1 MGSDPGDEAWSRILE
16 KREGGF
22 EWGGRGGGFV
32 MVWESRLDVYRQYN
46 QEHSLIGSFIEQQFF
61 FSEECTWPCSSRFSP
76 SFPPIRFFLS
86 TVTCLF
92 THHFPQKHPGL
103 EMIVGILQQRPPC

>member
-61 FSEECTWPCSSRFSP
+61 LARNVLGHVALVSHRP
-76 SFPPIRFFLS
+76 FPPFASFFPPSPACSHITSRKS
-86 TVTCLF
+86 TLGW
-92 THHFPQKHPGL
+92 K
-103 EMIVGILQQRPPC
+103 